1 MDEKEPSDTLPRR
14 SASQGPTSSSR
25 EVGPAAPYIRL
36 RLIMMAGYTI
46 DTAMAE
52 ALSHLNR
59 VSNHF
64 REHAQH
70 SAANEIGKL
79 SIMIVDVF
87 SKAIEH
93 IPADAFVFED
103 VQTESNHG
111 AMGNHNAIQKQAVA
125 ALINE
130 VEKGKENTNH
140 QTSALQKIPS
150 EPQLPQTGSWAQV
163 ASSATGLPAH
173 PQGAA
178 QFMSPFPLEPSSLS
192 KQSLNN
198 GQHIESHPAE
208 NSEVALPASVF
219 PEIPE
224 AKAGVIRV
232 YGKTSKDIIQYI
244 TTRIHEGPLQDI
256 RLETNGRTRVTFQ
269 HASQAL
275 AFLKSNQDMEQMLG
289 FGRFGC
295 GYRVE
300 LAEIVDW
307 NDDHRRMN
315 QPIRERR
322 RLSFARKRLF
332 ADNMSPEKWKQ
343 DIRTL
348 AGPGNID
355 FLWVFNSGNADQT
368 VATAVFT
375 STTVARKVLEV
386 FNRWK
391 DGRNVYSGVS
401 VTYSS
406 DPCEKELVLVK
417 DTARPSIAKNFVK
430 RPIREMQGCR

>member
-1 MDEKEPSDTLPRR
+1 
-14 SASQGPTSSSR
+14 
-25 EVGPAAPYIRL
+25 
-36 RLIMMAGYTI
+36 MMAGYSVEA
-46 DTAMAE
+46 AMAE
-52 ALSHLNR
+52 ALGHLNR
-59 VSNHF
+59 IACH
-64 REHAQH
+64 QIPI
-70 SAANEIGKL
+70 NEFA
-79 SIMIVDVF
+79 DVEQAT
-87 SKAIEH
+87 SCQNTG
-93 IPADAFVFED
+93 V
-103 VQTESNHG
+103 
-111 AMGNHNAIQKQAVA
+111 NHNMIQQQAVA
-125 ALINE
+125 ALMNE
-130 VEKGKENTNH
+130 VEKGKDSITC
-140 QTSALQKIPS
+140 QTSTLQNIPS
-150 EPQLPQTGSWAQV
+150 EAQLPTTGSWAQV
-163 ASSATGLPAH
+163 AGSTSSHPVH
-173 PQGAA
+173 PQGVG
-178 QFMSPFPLEPSSLS
+178 QFMTPLPLGPASLS
-192 KQSLNN
+192 KQSSTND
-198 GQHIESHPAE
+198 E
-208 NSEVALPASVF
+208 NSNTRVSGISDVALSAPMF

-224 AKAGVIRV
+224 AKAGVLRV
-232 YGKTSKDIIQYI
+232 YGKTSKEIIQYL

-275 AFLKSNQDMEQMLG
+275 AFLKSNQEMEQMLG
-289 FGRFGC
+289 YGRFGC

-300 LAEIVDW
+300 LAEIIDW

-355 FLWVFNSGNADQT
+355 FLWVFNSGNV

-417 DTARPSIAKNFVK
+417 DTARPNIAKNFVK
-430 RPIREMQGCR
+430 RPIR

>member
-1 MDEKEPSDTLPRR
+1 
-14 SASQGPTSSSR
+14 
-25 EVGPAAPYIRL
+25 
-36 RLIMMAGYTI
+36 MAGYSVEA
-46 DTAMAE
+46 AMAE
-52 ALSHLNR
+52 ALGHLNR
-59 VSNHF
+59 IACHF
-64 REHAQH
+64 RKHEQH
-70 SAANEIGKL
+70 GAANEIGKL
-79 SIMIVDVF
+79 SIMIVNVF
-87 SKAIEH
+87 SEAVEH
-93 IPADAFVFED
+93 IPTNEFAD
-103 VQTESNHG
+103 VQ
-111 AMGNHNAIQKQAVA
+111 QAVA
-125 ALINE
+125 ALMNE
-130 VEKGKENTNH
+130 VEKEKDSITC
-140 QTSALQKIPS
+140 QTSALQNISS
-150 EPQLPQTGSWAQV
+150 EAQLPMTGSWAQV
-163 ASSATGLPAH
+163 ASSTSSLPVQ
-173 PQGAA
+173 PQGVG
-178 QFMSPFPLEPSSLS
+178 QFMTPLPLGPASLS
-192 KQSLNN
+192 KQTSNN
-198 GQHIESHPAE
+198 DE
-208 NSEVALPASVF
+208 NGDTRMSGISDVTLSAPMF

-224 AKAGVIRV
+224 AKAGVLRI
-232 YGKTSKDIIQYI
+232 YGKTSKEIIQYL

-275 AFLKSNQDMEQMLG
+275 AFLKSNQEMEQMLG
-289 FGRFGC
+289 YGRFGC

-300 LAEIVDW
+300 LAEIIDW

-343 DIRTL
+343 DICTL

-355 FLWVFNSGNADQT
+355 FLWVFNSGN
-368 VATAVFT
+368 ATAVFT

-417 DTARPSIAKNFVK
+417 DTARPNIAKNFVK
-430 RPIREMQGCR
+430 RPIR

>member
-1 MDEKEPSDTLPRR
+1 
-14 SASQGPTSSSR
+14 
-25 EVGPAAPYIRL
+25 
-36 RLIMMAGYTI
+36 MMASYSI
-46 DTAMAE
+46 EAAMAE
-52 ALSHLNR
+52 ALGHLNR
-59 VSNHF
+59 IACHVT
-64 REHAQH
+64 
-70 SAANEIGKL
+70 
-79 SIMIVDVF
+79 
-87 SKAIEH
+87 IEH
-93 IPADAFVFED
+93 IPTNEFADVKQATNCQNAV
-103 VQTESNHG
+103 SNH
-111 AMGNHNAIQKQAVA
+111 NTIQQQAVV
-125 ALINE
+125 ALMNE
-130 VEKGKENTNH
+130 VEKEKDSITC
-140 QTSALQKIPS
+140 QTSALQNIPS
-150 EPQLPQTGSWAQV
+150 DAQLPMTGSWAQV
-163 ASSATGLPAH
+163 AGSTSSLPAQ
-173 PQGAA
+173 PQGVGH
-178 QFMSPFPLEPSSLS
+178 FMAPLPMGPVSLS
-192 KQSLNN
+192 KQSSNN
-198 GQHIESHPAE
+198 DE
-208 NSEVALPASVF
+208 NGDTRMSGISDVALSAPMF

-224 AKAGVIRV
+224 AKAGVLRI
-232 YGKTSKDIIQYI
+232 YGKTSKEIIQYL

-275 AFLKSNQDMEQMLG
+275 AFLKSNQEMEQMLG
-289 FGRFGC
+289 YGRFGC

-300 LAEIVDW
+300 LVEIIDW

-355 FLWVFNSGNADQT
+355 FLWVFNSGNDQIPANWA

-417 DTARPSIAKNFVK
+417 DTVRPNIAKNFVK
-430 RPIREMQGCR
+430 RPIR

>member
-1 MDEKEPSDTLPRR
+1 
-14 SASQGPTSSSR
+14 
-25 EVGPAAPYIRL
+25 
-36 RLIMMAGYTI
+36 MMASHSVEA
-46 DTAMAE
+46 AMAE
-52 ALSHLNR
+52 ALGHLNR
-59 VSNHF
+59 IACH
-64 REHAQH
+64 
-70 SAANEIGKL
+70 IGKL
-79 SIMIVDVF
+79 SIMIVNVF
-87 SKAIEH
+87 SEAVEH
-93 IPADAFVFED
+93 IPTNEFADV
-103 VQTESNHG
+103 
-111 AMGNHNAIQKQAVA
+111 KQATNCQNTVSSHNMIQQQAVVA
-125 ALINE
+125 LMNE
-130 VEKGKENTNH
+130 VEKGKDSFTCH
-140 QTSALQKIPS
+140 TSVLQNIPS
-150 EPQLPQTGSWAQV
+150 DAQLPTTGSWAQV
-163 ASSATGLPAH
+163 AGSTSSLPAQ
-173 PQGAA
+173 PQGVGH
-178 QFMSPFPLEPSSLS
+178 FMAPLPMGPASLS
-192 KQSLNN
+192 KQSSNN
-198 GQHIESHPAE
+198 DE
-208 NSEVALPASVF
+208 NGDTRMSGISDVALSAPMF

-224 AKAGVIRV
+224 AKAGVLRI
-232 YGKTSKDIIQYI
+232 YGKTSKEIIQYL

-275 AFLKSNQDMEQMLG
+275 AFLKSNQEMEQMLG
-289 FGRFGC
+289 YGRFGC

-300 LAEIVDW
+300 LVEIIDW

-355 FLWVFNSGNADQT
+355 FLWVFNSGNANWA

-417 DTARPSIAKNFVK
+417 DTARPNIAKNFVK
-430 RPIREMQGCR
+430 RPIR

>member
-1 MDEKEPSDTLPRR
+1 
-14 SASQGPTSSSR
+14 
-25 EVGPAAPYIRL
+25 
-36 RLIMMAGYTI
+36 MMAGYSVEA
-46 DTAMAE
+46 AMAE
-52 ALSHLNR
+52 ALGHLNR
-59 VSNHF
+59 IACHF
-64 REHAQH
+64 RKYEQH

-79 SIMIVDVF
+79 SIMIVNVF
-87 SKAIEH
+87 SEAVEH
-93 IPADAFVFED
+93 IPTDEFAGLAENCRNTVASD
-103 VQTESNHG
+103 
-111 AMGNHNAIQKQAVA
+111 HNMIQQQAVA
-125 ALINE
+125 ALMNE
-130 VEKGKENTNH
+130 VEKGKDSIAC
-140 QTSALQKIPS
+140 QISASQKVP
-150 EPQLPQTGSWAQV
+150 PDAQLPTTGSWAQV
-163 ASSATGLPAH
+163 AGSTSSLPVH
-173 PQGAA
+173 PQEVG
-178 QFMSPFPLEPSSLS
+178 QFMTPLPLGPASLS
-192 KQSLNN
+192 KQSSNN
-198 GQHIESHPAE
+198 DES
-208 NSEVALPASVF
+208 SVTQMSGISGVALSAPMF

-224 AKAGVIRV
+224 AKAGVLRI
-232 YGKTSKDIIQYI
+232 YGKTSKEIIQHL

-275 AFLKSNQDMEQMLG
+275 AFLKSNQEMEQMLG

-300 LAEIVDW
+300 LAEIIDW

-355 FLWVFNSGNADQT
+355 FLWVFNSGNVQIPANQT
-368 VATAVFT
+368 AATAVFT

-417 DTARPSIAKNFVK
+417 DTARPNVAKNFAK
-430 RPIREMQGCR
+430 RPIR

>member
-1 MDEKEPSDTLPRR
+1 
-14 SASQGPTSSSR
+14 
-25 EVGPAAPYIRL
+25 
-36 RLIMMAGYTI
+36 MAGYSVEA
-46 DTAMAE
+46 AMAE
-52 ALSHLNR
+52 ALGHLNR
-59 VSNHF
+59 IACHF
-64 REHAQH
+64 RKHEQH

-79 SIMIVDVF
+79 SIMIVNVF
-87 SKAIEH
+87 SEAVEQ
-93 IPADAFVFED
+93 IPINEFADVATSCQNTGV
-103 VQTESNHG
+103 
-111 AMGNHNAIQKQAVA
+111 NHNMIQQQAVA
-125 ALINE
+125 ALMNE
-130 VEKGKENTNH
+130 VEKEKDSITC
-140 QTSALQKIPS
+140 QTSTLQNIPS
-150 EPQLPQTGSWAQV
+150 EAQLPTTGSWAQV
-163 ASSATGLPAH
+163 AGSTSSHPVH
-173 PQGAA
+173 PQGVG
-178 QFMSPFPLEPSSLS
+178 QFMTPLPLGPASLS
-192 KQSLNN
+192 KQSSTND
-198 GQHIESHPAE
+198 E
-208 NSEVALPASVF
+208 NSNTRVSGISDVALSAPMF

-224 AKAGVIRV
+224 AKAGVLRI
-232 YGKTSKDIIQYI
+232 YGKASKEIIQYL

-275 AFLKSNQDMEQMLG
+275 AFLKSNQEMEQMLG
-289 FGRFGC
+289 YGRFGC

-300 LAEIVDW
+300 LAEIIDW

-355 FLWVFNSGNADQT
+355 FLWVFNSGNA
-368 VATAVFT
+368 TAVFT

-417 DTARPSIAKNFVK
+417 DTARPNIAKNFVK
-430 RPIREMQGCR
+430 RPIR